1 VAAFVVL
8 RSGATASR
16 DELIEFC
23 RARLASFKRPEV
35 VEFVPEL
42 PKNPLG
48 KVLKRELRERVA
60 RAERVG

>member
-8 RSGATASR
+8 RSGARASR

-23 RARLASFKRPEV
+23 RARLASFKRPEI